1 MPLRKLNRSI
11 AINALNEF
19 NINDFYSFKK
29 IFDLNK
35 KKNKININDLGFL
48 IGPTLN
54 AGGRLG
60 KSNYATKLLINED
73 RKILD
78 HISSELYY
86 LNNKRRKIEDK
97 ILENIDFS
105 KLENNK
111 TDIIIYY
118 DSNMNEGLIGIIA
131 SRLKDYFNQ
140 TVICNY

>member
-54 AGGRLG
+54 AGADWVNPIMPQ
-60 KSNYATKLLINED
+60 NY
-73 RKILD
+73 
-78 HISSELYY
+78 
-86 LNNKRRKIEDK
+86 
-97 ILENIDFS
+97 
-105 KLENNK
+105 
-111 TDIIIYY
+111 
-118 DSNMNEGLIGIIA
+118 
-131 SRLKDYFNQ
+131 
-140 TVICNY
+140 